1 MEDDKGKKVDWFVSI
16 NEIEKKIGDV
26 NELNYSNRKRTA
38 LMRKLISNSGL
49 CIICG
54 SKYHNEL
61 KYNHEDDE
69 ICVDCGF
76 VHNNNSLCLFG
87 RKHGDLKII

>member
-1 MEDDKGKKVDWFVSI
+1 MEDDKRKKVDWLDRI

-26 NELNYSNRKRTA
+26 NELNYSKRKRA
-38 LMRKLISNSGL
+38 GLMRRLISNSDL

-54 SKYHNEL
+54 SKSHNEL

-69 ICVDCGF
+69 IYVDCGF
-76 VHNNNSLCLFG
+76 VHNNIYLEEN
-87 RKHGDLKII
+87 IMI